1 MDGIPQRAVKKRR
14 SRPQRNRVLAT
25 MLLMAGTHAALAA
38 GPAEEELV
46 VFQTR
51 AAVSIDAMGRPTD
64 IQLPEQLPEVVAS
77 FVRNQITQWRFVPPD
92 IDGPPRAGKTYLTLG
107 ACAAPVPEGYQL
119 AIDYKGAGPGAWRPD
134 GRSPPPQYPV
144 EAIKQQAGG
153 SGLVQFVVEPDGSA
167 TLETVEFKPA
177 RSRRLFQQ
185 AIEDWVEQLRF
196 MPEEVDGKPVRTRM
210 RMPLHFERRL
220 RGTVAA
226 NAKVDKPECMALM
239 KQGDDQ
245 RPVALDSP
253 FRRLEGGG

>member
-1 MDGIPQRAVKKRR
+1 MDGKRER
-14 SRPQRNRVLAT
+14 EMQKRCLRPQSNRVLTA

-64 IQLPEQLPEVVAS
+64 IQLPEQLPEAVAS
-77 FVRNQITQWRFVPPD
+77 FVRNQITQWRFLPPD
-92 IDGPPRAGKTYLTLG
+92 VDGQPRAGKTFLTLG
-107 ACAAPVPEGYQL
+107 ACAAPVADGYQL
-119 AIDYKGAGPGAWRPD
+119 AIDYKGAGPGAPRPD
-134 GRSPPPQYPV
+134 GRSPPPQYPL
-144 EAIKQQAGG
+144 EAVKQQVGG
-153 SGLVQFVVEPDGSA
+153 RGLVQFLVEPDGSV

-177 RSRRLFQQ
+177 RSQRLFQQ

-226 NAKVDKPECMALM
+226 NAKADKPECTALM
-239 KQGDDQ
+239 KQGDEQ